1 MFIVWGKKLVYRRVG
16 YVGDFCPICRVP
28 RPFELKRVGSA
39 GHIYYISAGEGQL
52 VGFERHCQE
61 CKTSLRADPAD
72 YASVSKAKAPL
83 AELVQLT
90 FPDLAQVLKD
100 RLALEERVQLQ
111 PESLSRE
118 ERHALIRNPFLL
130 LSPKVE
136 KRFAATH
143 IDKEVGLSIAGVIGL
158 LIVGPGLVRAVAPD
172 QAELFL
178 LLFVVLGLAL
188 VVWQIIASGGR
199 FMRREVVPV
208 LADSLRPLRPTE
220 PEIRSVLSELTQLRH
235 KMASKL
241 KPADLLARLQA

>member
-1 MFIVWGKKLVYRRVG
+1 MFIVWGRKLVYRKVG
-16 YVGDFCPICRVP
+16 HVADFCPICRVP

-39 GHIYYISAGEGQL
+39 GHVYYISAGEGEL

-72 YASVSKAKAPL
+72 YASVSKNEAPL
-83 AELVQLT
+83 ADLIQLT
-90 FPDLAQVLKD
+90 FPNLAQALKD
-100 RLALEERVQLQ
+100 RLALEDRVRRQ

-143 IDKEVGLSIAGVIGL
+143 IDKEIGLSIAGAMGL
-158 LIVGPGLVRAVAPD
+158 LIVGPGVAHAVAPD
-172 QAELFL
+172 QAELSV
-178 LLFVVLGLAL
+178 LLFIVLGVAL
-188 VVWQIIASGGR
+188 VVWQIMASGGR

-208 LADSLRPLRPTE
+208 LAATLRPLRPTE
-220 PEIRSVLSELTQLRH
+220 PEINSVLSELKQLRH

-241 KPADLLARLQA
+241 KPADLLAQLQA